1 MQRTTTEINPRKGF
15 NMVTRLT
22 IEGTPADPAQTVLNG
37 AQIDGL
43 LTGNTAY
50 LELPSGIASLLYGA
64 DGVAVVKFPSGATKK
79 GPWTILA
86 DHYCVD
92 WETGPAN
99 SCSRVVKTA
108 GAITIVYLVTP
119 HAPPP
124 ANNLAPL
131 TPSLLH

>member
-1 MQRTTTEINPRKGF
+1 
-15 NMVTRLT
+15 MVTRLT
-22 IEGTPADPAQTVLNG
+22 IEGTPADSAQTVLNG

-50 LELPSGIASLLYGA
+50 LELPGGIASLLYGA

-108 GAITIVYLVTP
+108 GGITMVDVVTGEGRGRVKNI
-119 HAPPP
+119 APGNPE
-124 ANNLAPL
+124 
-131 TPSLLH
+131 SL